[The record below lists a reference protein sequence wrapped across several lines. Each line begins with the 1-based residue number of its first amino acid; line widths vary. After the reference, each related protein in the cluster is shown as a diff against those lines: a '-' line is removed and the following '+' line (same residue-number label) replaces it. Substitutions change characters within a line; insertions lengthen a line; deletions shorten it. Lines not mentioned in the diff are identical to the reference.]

1 MQGGMSPTP
10 DGRAVRMC
18 QALLAA
24 CDPLGHMR
32 RGASPVAYE
41 ALAASV
47 VAALVAGEPVSLET
61 DNAADAE
68 AERRFLAAMDDWWA
82 AHGRRLS

>member
-1 MQGGMSPTP
+1 
-10 DGRAVRMC
+10 MC

>member
-1 MQGGMSPTP
+1 
-10 DGRAVRMC
+10 MC

-47 VAALVAGEPVSLET
+47 VTALVAGEPVSLET